1 MTKSKKEPEEIIEDE
16 IEDEIELTPIEFNN
30 KLWAEIKKL
39 EDKVKELK
47 LTLKP
52 AELAKQASLNDCNKL
67 ARSAKVTP
75 VKVDPKRLAEESSIK

>member
-1 MTKSKKEPEEIIEDE
+1 MNKLAT
-16 IEDEIELTPIEFNN
+16 ELTSIQFNE
-30 KLWAEIKKL
+30 KTWAEIKKL

-52 AELAKQASLNDCNKL
+52 AVLAKQATLNDCNKL

-75 VKVDPKRLAEESSIK
+75 VKVDPKRLAEENQRVTSI

>member
-1 MTKSKKEPEEIIEDE
+1 MNKLAT
-16 IEDEIELTPIEFNN
+16 ELTSIQFNE
-30 KLWAEIKKL
+30 KTWAEIKKL

-52 AELAKQASLNDCNKL
+52 AVLAKQATLNDCNKL

-75 VKVDPKRLAEESSIK
+75 VKVDPKRLAEENQRATSI

>member
-1 MTKSKKEPEEIIEDE
+1 MAKQET
-16 IEDEIELTPIEFNN
+16 ELTSIQYND
-30 KLWAEIKKL
+30 KVWSEIKKL

-52 AELAKQASLNDCNKL
+52 AELAKQANLNDCNKL

-75 VKVDPKRLAEESSIK
+75 VKVDPKRLAEEGSIK

>member
-1 MTKSKKEPEEIIEDE
+1 MAKQES
-16 IEDEIELTPIEFNN
+16 ELTPIQYND
-30 KLWAEIKKL
+30 KVWAEIKKL